1 MKTVLVRAYTYCNL
15 GDDLFLKVLVERYPE
30 IQFTIIAPK
39 LYEKILTQYKNV
51 IIKQIPSSSL
61 FKKIVMKI
69 VGFFSIT
76 KKETYIRNIIKNFYS
91 KEAQLADAYVYIG
104 GSLFIQNNEKINLID
119 ILNKEITNIFH
130 GKKKFV
136 IGANF
141 GPYLTVSYLDFYK
154 KHLLDYDDVCFREK
168 YSKDIF
174 KDLLNV
180 RNCPD
185 VVFQL
190 NLPVVSKEEGSI
202 GFSLMDISWRKELSQ
217 YEESY
222 LSFIKELIIEAL
234 NDSRSVYL
242 FSFCEDEGDEKVISK
257 IVDSLPLKFRNK
269 IDVVAYKGEIDKFL
283 NQYSQVES
291 MFATR
296 FHSMILSSL
305 LGQNIFPIMY
315 SEKMNNV
322 LKDLNYKGVSSK
334 ISDLGRLNSSDC
346 LKNIIDSRLEI
357 SSSVIE
363 KSKENFLFMD
373 KNINDL

>member
-39 LYEKILTQYKNV
+39 LYEKIFKQYENV
-51 IIKQIPSSSL
+51 FIKQIPSSPL

-69 VGFFSIT
+69 VGLFSIS
-76 KKETYIRNIIKNFYS
+76 KKETYVLNIIKNFYS
-91 KEAQLADAYVYIG
+91 KEAKFVDAYIYIG
-104 GSLFIQNNEKINLID
+104 GSLFMQKNEKINLID

-130 GKKKFV
+130 DKKKFV

-190 NLPVVSKEEGSI
+190 KLPVVRKEEGSI

-217 YEESY
+217 YEGSY
-222 LSFIKELIIEAL
+222 LSFIKELISKAL
-234 NDSRSVYL
+234 DDDRGVYL
-242 FSFCEDEGDEKVISK
+242 FSFCADEGDEKVISR
-257 IVDSLPLKFRNK
+257 IVESFPLKFRNK
-269 IDVVAYKGEIDKFL
+269 IGVIRYDGEIDKFL
-283 NQYSQVES
+283 SLYSKVES

-322 LKDLNYKGVSSK
+322 LKDFNYKGTYSK
-334 ISDLGRLNSSDC
+334 ISDLGRLNPSEC
-346 LKNIIDSRLEI
+346 LKNIINNRLEI
-357 SSSVIE
+357 SSSIIE
-363 KSKENFLFMD
+363 KSKGNFLFVD
-373 KNINDL
+373 KYINNL